1 MISSRMMEVD
11 DKEIIM
17 SKQTEVVRNAIKETP
32 HALPEITPVNCIQD
46 GLPAKF
52 SLQSERRGP
61 DMVRLYLNEI
71 GVSGL
76 LNAEQE
82 RDYGRLA
89 CKGDSEGRRMMIVCN
104 LRLVVKISR
113 RYLNRGLSLLD
124 LIQEGNLGL
133 MRAVEKFDPEKG
145 YRFSTYATWWIRQ
158 TIERSIM
165 NQCRTVRL
173 PIHVLKE
180 LNTYLRISREYFAR
194 NNEEIVP
201 QELARL
207 LDKPVEN
214 VSRLLS
220 YNEREVS
227 LDTPQSQ
234 AQEYSLAENIPV
246 DPDEMPA
253 NIMQEENIREAIASW
268 LHMLNT
274 KQVDIIC
281 RRFGFHGHEIETL
294 ENIGKE
300 IGLTRERVRQI
311 QLEAIAQLK
320 AIAQENGFSK
330 ECW

>member
-1 MISSRMMEVD
+1 
-11 DKEIIM
+11 M
-17 SKQTEVVRNAIKETP
+17 SKQTEVTHCTTNETSRS
-32 HALPEITPVNCIQD
+32 LPEITPVNCVQD

-52 SLQSERRGP
+52 SLQGERRGP
-61 DMVRLYLNEI
+61 DMVRLYLNEL
-71 GVSGL
+71 GASGL
-76 LNAEQE
+76 LNADQE
-82 RDYGRLA
+82 REYGRLA
-89 CKGDSEGRRMMIVCN
+89 RKGDGEGRRMMIVSN

-173 PIHVLKE
+173 PIHVMKE
-180 LNTYLRISREYFAR
+180 LNSYLRISREYFAKY
-194 NNEEIVP
+194 NQEIVP

-207 LDKPVEN
+207 LDKPVESVN
-214 VSRLLS
+214 RMLS

-234 AQEYSLAENIPV
+234 AQEYSIAESIPA
-246 DPDEMPA
+246 DADEMPA
-253 NIMQEENIREAIASW
+253 NIVQEDNIREAIASW

-281 RRFGFHGHEIETL
+281 RRFGFHGHEVETL

-320 AIAQENGFSK
+320 AIAQEKGFSNQ
-330 ECW
+330 CW